1 MPFSCLAVPL
11 IKDYY
16 KDAPASLDAGAG
28 WRTNLL
34 TI

>member
-16 KDAPASLDAGAG
+16 KDAPTSRDARAR
-28 WRTNLL
+28 WCL
-34 TI
+34 IY